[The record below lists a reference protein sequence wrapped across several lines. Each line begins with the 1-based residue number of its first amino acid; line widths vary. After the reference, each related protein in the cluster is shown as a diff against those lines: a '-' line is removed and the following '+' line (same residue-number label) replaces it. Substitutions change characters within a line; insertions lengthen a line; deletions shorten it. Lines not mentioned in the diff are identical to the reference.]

1 MGKVHTLTQMVLNT
15 LDNGKMINNTG
26 LVLSLGLMVLFMK
39 DNTVTVKST
48 EQENWLLQ
56 MDQFIKVNSIWMKFK
71 DKAFIYGQIIRN
83 MKAIG

>member
-15 LDNGKMINNTG
+15 LDNGKMINNTV

-48 EQENWLLQ
+48 EQEN
-56 MDQFIKVNSIWMKFK
+56 
-71 DKAFIYGQIIRN
+71 
-83 MKAIG
+83 

>member
-48 EQENWLLQ
+48 EQENLLLQ
-56 MDQFIKVNSIWMKFK
+56 MDQFIKVNSI
-71 DKAFIYGQIIRN
+71 
-83 MKAIG
+83 

>member
-15 LDNGKMINNTG
+15 LDNGKMINNTV

-39 DNTVTVKST
+39 DNTVTVKSM
-48 EQENWLLQ
+48 EQENWLLR

-71 DKAFIYGQIIRN
+71 DKVFIYGQIIRN